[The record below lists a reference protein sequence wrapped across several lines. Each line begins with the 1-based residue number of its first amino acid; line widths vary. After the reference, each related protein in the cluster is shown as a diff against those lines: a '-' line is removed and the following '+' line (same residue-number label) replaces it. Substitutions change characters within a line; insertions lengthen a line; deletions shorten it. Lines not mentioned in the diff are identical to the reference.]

1 LSDPALTWSVVAA
14 IAGVVAVIVTVVYGE
29 IERRTNRKQLRIA
42 QEEAELRPRLSVSLR
57 PVLYQPRP
65 PNAGWPHDKVA
76 LVFDVTNDGRSAA
89 HNVRCEVHL
98 DEQHFAPDEMHTVAQ
113 SQPRPRLG
121 PSESVPQ
128 HQVNVDVL
136 SYGPTEARCVLTCD
150 EVGEAGRY
158 IEFEV
163 PEREQKEGSG

>member
-1 LSDPALTWSVVAA
+1 MSWSVVAA
-14 IAGVVAVIVTVVYGE
+14 IAGIAAVVATIVYGE
-29 IERRTNRKQLRIA
+29 IQRRLAGRQLQLA
-42 QEEAELRPRLSVSLR
+42 QEEAQLRPKLSVSLR

-98 DEQHFAPDEMHTVAQ
+98 DERHFAPDEMHTVAQ
-113 SQPRPRLG
+113 SRDYPRLG
-121 PSESVPQ
+121 PSESVP

-136 SYGPTEARCVLTCD
+136 SYGPTEARYVCTCD
-150 EVGEAGRY
+150 EVGASEGT

-163 PEREQKEGSG
+163 SERN